1 MMRTRH
7 HHQPPLHRLLAAW
20 LAVLLALFAALAP
33 AVTHGVALVRAGDH
47 AGFEICTST
56 GPQWLDVS
64 DTADSSTGQESVATT
79 EHCPFCLH
87 QADRVTPPPT
97 PVAYLFLVQGGQQE
111 VAVWPALF
119 YCTYFALA
127 PPPRG
132 PPALS

>member
-7 HHQPPLHRLLAAW
+7 HHQPPLYRLLAAW

-33 AVTHGVALVRAGDH
+33 TVSHALALDH
-47 AGFEICTST
+47 ATQGIEICTST
-56 GPQWLDVS
+56 GAQTIP
-64 DTADSSTGQESVATT
+64 ADSPVGPESTKLMD
-79 EHCPFCLH
+79 HCPFCLL
-87 QADRVTPPPT
+87 QADRVAPPPS

-111 VAVWPALF
+111 VAVWQALF